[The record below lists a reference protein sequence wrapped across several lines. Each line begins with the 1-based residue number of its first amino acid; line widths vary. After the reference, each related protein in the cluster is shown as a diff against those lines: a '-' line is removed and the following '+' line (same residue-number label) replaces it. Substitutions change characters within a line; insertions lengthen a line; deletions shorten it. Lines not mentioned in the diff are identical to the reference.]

1 VTRDNQ
7 EAKMEVAQQVPF
19 LTGQYSTT
27 NGTGQAFQTIQ
38 QEDVG
43 TLMTVTP
50 TISAGNV
57 VLLKLDVESSSIS
70 SSASGVG
77 GNPIT
82 NKNTIS
88 TSVLIK
94 DGGTLK
100 DATLDYCGKTFV
112 SDKLRLARNQTLLSS
127 RTTSVSNEIAAYSEG
142 GTAQAYHEL
151 QAAVRSCDG
160 STVSQDGSTYRV
172 SVESLPTNPGWGP
185 TAFAL
190 RTTIANLTHPA
201 DSYADYT
208 VYIIDGDLLA
218 AIYGG
223 AGSVTQDLVFQVA
236 DLSAQRLH
244 EAINDQPPT
253 KASIPVPAGAT
264 LTDPSAGA
272 SGAGSS
278 I

>member
-1 VTRDNQ
+1 MNKLRALALPAIASVS
-7 EAKMEVAQQVPF
+7 ALSLAACGGGSP
-19 LTGQYSTT
+19 STSPP
-27 NGTGQAFQTIQ
+27 AP
-38 QEDVG
+38 VR
-43 TLMTVTP
+43 
-50 TISAGNV
+50 SA
-57 VLLKLDVESSSIS
+57 STSTS
-70 SSASGVG
+70 SSAPAAAPAKALTATTALSLVSHAVIGGGDLGTGWSGA
-77 GNPIT
+77 
-82 NKNTIS
+82 
-88 TSVLIK
+88 LIK